1 MKKTISIT
9 ILLLCSSSMF
19 AQEKKANASLIDGI
33 MVAGYID
40 NGAFLNFTGP
50 NINFTKGESKLIVG
64 LLPSLRFKEDK
75 GTTKNS
81 IVTPMLGA
89 GITYSYKYLAFQ
101 IPFYYTA
108 KTATTNG
115 EWNVGFGIGL
125 RLNKLK
131 KS

>member
-1 MKKTISIT
+1 MKYSISIL
-9 ILLLCSSSMF
+9 ILLLCSGTMF
-19 AQEKKANASLIDGI
+19 AQEKKANVALIDGVI
-33 MVAGYID
+33 IGGYAD

-50 NINFTKGESKLIVG
+50 NVNFTSGESKFIIG

-81 IVTPMLGA
+81 IIMLVLGA
-89 GITYSYKYLAFQ
+89 GLTYSYKYWAFQ

-115 EWNVGFGIGL
+115 KWNVGFGIGL

-131 KS
+131 KV